1 MDVSA
6 VDRTKRRH
14 ISPNKHLHIS
24 LSMIY
29 YMGMWPTHGR
39 YRYLYFAYT
48 VCSFSLL
55 LGIFLTTEIAHII
68 VERNNIEEVI
78 AGATLLMTNASHAS
92 KIIFILR
99 RHKRIQ
105 RLVGMTS
112 SELFSRDNLKY
123 ERIVTHYTWQ
133 GIFHHIM
140 YQFFG
145 TMAVV
150 SWGATPVIDLLSE
163 RSKKLPLLGWYPY
176 NTTASPAFEI
186 TALYQA
192 VTIFICCFNNIAID
206 TLVTGLI
213 TIACCQLT
221 ILNRNIASLN
231 NEDKQLISIESR
243 NNIKKPVEQT
253 CNKQYNDLK
262 ICVDHSN
269 MIFEFSKE
277 VQNIFGTAI
286 FFQFLVNCN
295 IICLIAFNIAQMK
308 VYIPHVLFGMLMYVC
323 CMTYQVFIFCWH
335 GNELYLHSLE
345 ISLAAYTNRWWQKT
359 ENFKQAIQIIMTRS
373 QRPLIL
379 SVGNIMDL
387 SLQNFVRSYKHR
399 RALDSVAYNKNL
411 PLESY

>member
-1 MDVSA
+1 MDVFA
-6 VDRTKRRH
+6 LDRTKWRH

-29 YMGMWPTHGR
+29 YMGMWPTHSKH
-39 YRYLYFAYT
+39 RYLYLVYT
-48 VCSFSLL
+48 VCSFSFL
-55 LGIFLTTEIAHII
+55 LGIFLTTEIAYII
-68 VERNNIEEVI
+68 VKWNNMEEVV
-78 AGATLLMTNASHAS
+78 AGATLLMTNTSHAS

-105 RLVGMTS
+105 RLIDMTKS
-112 SELFSRDNLKY
+112 KLFSRDNVKY

-133 GIFHHIM
+133 GIFHHIA

-150 SWGATPVIDLLSE
+150 SWGATPVIDLLSK
-163 RSKKLPLLGWYPY
+163 RSKELPLLGWYPY

-186 TALYQA
+186 TAFYQGVA
-192 VTIFICCFNNIAID
+192 IIICCFNNIAID
-206 TLVTGLI
+206 TLITGLI

-231 NEDKQLISIESR
+231 NEDKQFISIESGK
-243 NNIKKPVEQT
+243 NITKPVEQT
-253 CNKQYNDLK
+253 CETQYNDLK
-262 ICVDHSN
+262 ICVEHSN
-269 MIFEFSKE
+269 MIFDFSKE

-295 IICLIAFNIAQMK
+295 IICLVAFNIAQMK

-335 GNELYLHSLE
+335 GNELYLHSLD
-345 ISLAAYTNRWWQKT
+345 ISLAAYTNKWWQKT

-379 SVGNIMDL
+379 CVGNIMDL
-387 SLQNFVRSYKHR
+387 SLQNFVRILRMSYSIFTV
-399 RALDSVAYNKNL
+399 LQTSTNT
-411 PLESY
+411 